1 MYLYNLDY
9 ILKYNIRK
17 KTLTLYYNHKYNM
30 KKSRTYKTVETE
42 ILDKETGEIVSTKI
56 ETEKIVYEKEP
67 PFIKLYIDDIV
78 LLNRLPEGV
87 AGVLYDIVSNMGY
100 NNLYIA
106 HQTLKEISC
115 QKLGLSLNTYNQYV
129 SKLKSTGILIAMKGR
144 GLYLVNPKLFAKG
157 EWKDIKNLRL
167 AIDYDTSENSN
178 GKKIISSNIAEQIKQ
193 LSLDF

>member
-1 MYLYNLDY
+1 MREK
-9 ILKYNIRK
+9 I
-17 KTLTLYYNHKYNM
+17 LTLCYNYKYKM
-30 KKSRTYKTVETE
+30 RKAKLYKTIETE
-42 ILDKETGEIVSTKI
+42 ILDKETGEIVSTKS

-115 QKLGLSLNTYNQYV
+115 KKLGLSLNTYNQYV

-178 GKKIISSNIAEQIKQ
+178 GKKVISSNIAEQIKQ